1 MSPFPLL
8 SLFQDTELCKL
19 DESDPRGYSDCKT
32 LRGGE
37 GHDADL
43 IIYFSG
49 DSDFGCDDVYGF
61 SAYCHSNKYDRP
73 IAGFVN
79 LCEATLVQKNRIF
92 TWEQKVTLVVHGV
105 LTVCSDHFD
114 S

>member
-1 MSPFPLL
+1 M
-8 SLFQDTELCKL
+8 
-19 DESDPRGYSDCKT
+19 
-32 LRGGE
+32 RGGE
-37 GHDADL
+37 GHDADI

-105 LTVCSDHFD
+105 LCYAICSFY
-114 S
+114 